1 MTILEPRQPDQLA
14 ALAALLIRRG
24 VTLTPER
31 IAK

>member
-1 MTILEPRQPDQLA
+1 MTILEPRQPDQ
-14 ALAALLIRRG
+14 LAALLIRRG